1 MLNVWI
7 KPLSDHQQTFDMTD
21 FFRFYNYTPTMQ
33 SIL

>member
-7 KPLSDHQQTFDMTD
+7 KPLADHQQTFDMTD
-21 FFRFYNYTPTMQ
+21 FFRSYNYTPTMQ